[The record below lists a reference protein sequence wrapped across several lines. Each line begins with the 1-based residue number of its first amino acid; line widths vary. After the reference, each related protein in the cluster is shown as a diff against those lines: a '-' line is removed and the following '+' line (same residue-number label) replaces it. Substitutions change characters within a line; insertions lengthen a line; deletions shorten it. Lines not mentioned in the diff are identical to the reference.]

1 MKNIK
6 LKITYNIKWNDVI
19 NNFGWG
25 NRPFYEVICDGKT
38 LVSMKD
44 GQLPYTVN
52 NGSYIAEKLVIEPNS
67 KQEFVINYSYSPDN
81 NVDDGKLFYG
91 IFEIEPTF

>member
-1 MKNIK
+1 
-6 LKITYNIKWNDVI
+6 
-19 NNFGWG
+19 
-25 NRPFYEVICDGKT
+25 
-38 LVSMKD
+38 MKD